1 MKYFILILSVC
12 LFSFIPVAESSF
24 IDSNGPSLAA
34 QEQSNWEFGLG
45 FNLGYS
51 STRGLIISVNPSVQ
65 YFVLPQLSLGGF
77 IQYYASDDFSYISAG
92 PSGTYFIYSSSNYAL
107 ILNQKVRFREY
118 IKPDDFN
125 ASKTTSMTT
134 LAADWRIGS
143 GLSMRAGIGYK
154 RSLDDKSLVFGEDK
168 QDEWIFPTLGF
179 AYYL

>member
-1 MKYFILILSVC
+1 MKHLILFISVC
-12 LFSFIPVAESSF
+12 FFSFIPVAESSF
-24 IDSNGPSLAA
+24 IDSNGPNLTV

-51 STRGLIISVNPSVQ
+51 TLQGLIISVNPSVQ

-77 IQYYASDDFSYISAG
+77 IQYYTSDNLSYISAG
-92 PSGTYFIYSSSNYAL
+92 PSGTYFIFSNSTYAL

-118 IKPDDFN
+118 IKPDDFS
-125 ASKTTSMTT
+125 ASQTTSMTT
-134 LAADWRIGS
+134 LAADWKIGS